1 MNVVMSN
8 AENQEVKP
16 MGKKETI
23 NLSTRATF
31 KKTRQISLIP
41 KPDKDTARKNENY
54 RPKPLMNIDAKII
67 NKV

>member
-1 MNVVMSN
+1 
-8 AENQEVKP
+8 